1 MKKFYTLL
9 LLAAGAVAFAQNAPL
24 ALFNTSGQADSLV
37 EPDLIT
43 LSFTI
48 DEADLP
54 NRMDLVEREK
64 KLVEALQNIGINTDK
79 DLTITGMRNGTKE
92 TLIGRDQIT
101 GSKSYRLKVYD
112 AATAANSL
120 TLLRKLRIRHAFI
133 ERTELQ
139 HPDAV
144 RDALIAKAL
153 EDTKR
158 QFNAAA
164 GAAGIQFAG
173 FQNIQIN
180 NGRYAPVAYMAGR
193 AMVDEVMY
201 LDAEEKDAGIVSI
214 EPIKMEMYIT
224 VSILMTNVD

>member
-9 LLAAGAVAFAQNAPL
+9 LLAVGAVGFAQNAPL

-139 HPDAV
+139 HPEAV

-153 EDTKR
+153 EDAKR

-180 NGRYAPVAYMAGR
+180 SGRYAPVAYMAR
-193 AMVDEVMY
+193 TAMVDEVM
-201 LDAEEKDAGIVSI
+201 LLEAEEKDAGIVSI

-224 VSILMTNVD
+224 VSIRMTNVD